1 MIPNG
6 FIDKNGGMA
15 FDTMN
20 GSLHKDE
27 MMNNFQTKIGQNMD
41 FDLPPYNSEGNNE
54 VAKSYPEEVFHE
66 EIFYYPVDEV
76 IVEECCPASI
86 YRAMPCC
93 AGERAPF
100 WQVWNKQR
108 YKCLKKMG
116 FYNNYSLLVLSSKKF
131 TTFLFSQLIYH
142 SGGFVQTMFHA
153 EFTSECL

>member
-41 FDLPPYNSEGNNE
+41 FDLPPYNSEGNE

-76 IVEECCPASI
+76 IGMISH
-86 YRAMPCC
+86 
-93 AGERAPF
+93 
-100 WQVWNKQR
+100 
-108 YKCLKKMG
+108 KKSQITIFG
-116 FYNNYSLLVLSSKKF
+116 HKHEIKNFIKKF
-131 TTFLFSQLIYH
+131 DIFHEKISTAF
-142 SGGFVQTMFHA
+142 GFWFIFEIAGFEVKIT
-153 EFTSECL
+153 

>member
-41 FDLPPYNSEGNNE
+41 FDLPPYNSEGNE

-76 IVEECCPASI
+76 IGMISH
-86 YRAMPCC
+86 
-93 AGERAPF
+93 
-100 WQVWNKQR
+100 
-108 YKCLKKMG
+108 KKSQITIFG
-116 FYNNYSLLVLSSKKF
+116 HKHEIKNFIKKF
-131 TTFLFSQLIYH
+131 DIFHEKISMAFGFWFIFEIKLLI
-142 SGGFVQTMFHA
+142 
-153 EFTSECL
+153 LK

>member
-41 FDLPPYNSEGNNE
+41 FDLPPYNSEGNE

-76 IVEECCPASI
+76 IGMISHKKSQITIFGHKHEIKNFIKKIDIFHEKIST
-86 YRAMPCC
+86 
-93 AGERAPF
+93 PF
-100 WQVWNKQR
+100 NFGLYVFGIKLRILNQ
-108 YKCLKKMG
+108 
-116 FYNNYSLLVLSSKKF
+116 NYIKND
-131 TTFLFSQLIYH
+131 
-142 SGGFVQTMFHA
+142 
-153 EFTSECL
+153 

>member
-41 FDLPPYNSEGNNE
+41 FDLPPYNSEGNE

-76 IVEECCPASI
+76 IGMISH
-86 YRAMPCC
+86 
-93 AGERAPF
+93 
-100 WQVWNKQR
+100 
-108 YKCLKKMG
+108 KKSQITIFG
-116 FYNNYSLLVLSSKKF
+116 HKHEIKNFIKKF
-131 TTFLFSQLIYH
+131 DIFHEIISISF
-142 SGGFVQTMFHA
+142 GF
-153 EFTSECL
+153 CLYLELND

>member
-41 FDLPPYNSEGNNE
+41 FDLPPYNSEGNE

-76 IVEECCPASI
+76 IGMISH
-86 YRAMPCC
+86 
-93 AGERAPF
+93 
-100 WQVWNKQR
+100 
-108 YKCLKKMG
+108 KKSQITIFG
-116 FYNNYSLLVLSSKKF
+116 HKHEIKNFIKKF
-131 TTFLFSQLIYH
+131 EIFHKKISTA
-142 SGGFVQTMFHA
+142 SGWIFGLYL
-153 EFTSECL
+153 ELNC

>member
-41 FDLPPYNSEGNNE
+41 FDLPPYNSEGNE

-76 IVEECCPASI
+76 IGMISHKKSQI
-86 YRAMPCC
+86 TI
-93 AGERAPF
+93 F
-100 WQVWNKQR
+100 W
-108 YKCLKKMG
+108 
-116 FYNNYSLLVLSSKKF
+116 
-131 TTFLFSQLIYH
+131 SQ
-142 SGGFVQTMFHA
+142 A
-153 EFTSECL
+153 

>member
-41 FDLPPYNSEGNNE
+41 FDLPPYNSEGNE

-76 IVEECCPASI
+76 IGMISH
-86 YRAMPCC
+86 
-93 AGERAPF
+93 
-100 WQVWNKQR
+100 
-108 YKCLKKMG
+108 KKSQITIFG
-116 FYNNYSLLVLSSKKF
+116 HKHEIKNFIKKF
-131 TTFLFSQLIYH
+131 DIFQEKISTASDFGSYL
-142 SGGFVQTMFHA
+142 V
-153 EFTSECL
+153 